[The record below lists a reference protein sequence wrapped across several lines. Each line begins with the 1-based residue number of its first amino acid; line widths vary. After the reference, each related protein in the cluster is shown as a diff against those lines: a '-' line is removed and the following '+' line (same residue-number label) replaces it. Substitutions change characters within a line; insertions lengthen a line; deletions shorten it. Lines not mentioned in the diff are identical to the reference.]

1 MQASLQS
8 GAAADLS
15 HVTRWVFD
23 LDNTLYP
30 AATNLFGQIDA
41 RMRAFIE
48 HVLTLPPEDARR
60 LQKDYYVRYGTTLS
74 GLMVEHGVDP
84 DAFLDYVHD
93 IDLADLSA
101 DPALAAAIATLPGE
115 RYIFT
120 NGSTAHAER
129 VIEKIGLAGQF
140 NDIFD
145 IRAAAFTPKPHRETY
160 QRFLLRHGIEGGQSA
175 MFEDLAHNLEAAH
188 ALGMTTVLVSSDAPW
203 IDDEPPEKRPAAP
216 GDRHAHVHFVTDD
229 LAAFL
234 HGARLSIHA
243 SGERP

>member
-1 MQASLQS
+1 MASS
-8 GAAADLS
+8 GSGETGSDRNADLT

-30 AATNLFGQIDA
+30 AATNLFSQIDA
-41 RMRAFIE
+41 RMRDFITATIGVDALE
-48 HVLTLPPEDARR
+48 ARR

-74 GLMVEHGVDP
+74 GLMTEHGVAP

-93 IDLADLSA
+93 IDLATLTENEALVAAVSA
-101 DPALAAAIATLPGE
+101 LPGE
-115 RYIFT
+115 RFIFT

-129 VIEKIGLAGQF
+129 VLARLGLARLF

-145 IRAAAFTPKPHRETY
+145 IRAANYTPKPHRETY
-160 QRFLLRHGIEGGQSA
+160 QRFLVRHDIKGPDSA

-188 ALGMTTVLVSSDAPW
+188 ALGMTTVLISSDAPW
-203 IDDEPPEKRPAAP
+203 IDDEPAEKRPAAP
-216 GDRHAHVHFVTDD
+216 GERHAHVHFITDD

-234 HGARLSIHA
+234 AEARLA
-243 SGERP
+243 GRPA

>member
-1 MQASLQS
+1 MPPTGVAEYT
-8 GAAADLS
+8 ADLS
-15 HVTRWVFD
+15 HVSRWVFD

-30 AATNLFGQIDA
+30 AATNLFGQIDG

-48 HVLTLPPEDARR
+48 HRLGVEPDAARR

-74 GLMVEHGVDP
+74 GLMKEHDVNP
-84 DAFLDYVHD
+84 DLFLDYVHD
-93 IDLADLSA
+93 IDLAALCA
-101 DPALAAAIATLPGE
+101 DAALALAVAALPGE

-129 VIEKIGLAGQF
+129 VVARIGLSGLF

-145 IRAAAFTPKPHRETY
+145 IRAAEFTPKPHRQTY
-160 QRFLLRHGIEGGQSA
+160 QRFMERHAIDGAASA

-188 ALGMTTVLVSSDAPW
+188 ALGMTTVLISSDAPW

-216 GDRHAHVHFVTDD
+216 GDRHAHVHFVTDN

-234 HGARLSIHA
+234 GGARLS
-243 SGERP
+243 EQEQ